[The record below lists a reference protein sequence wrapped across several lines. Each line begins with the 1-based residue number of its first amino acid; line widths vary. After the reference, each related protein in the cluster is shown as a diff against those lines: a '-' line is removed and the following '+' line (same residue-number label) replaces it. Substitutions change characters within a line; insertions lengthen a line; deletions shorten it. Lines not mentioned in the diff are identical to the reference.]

1 MKPIHS
7 VKIRKGIGQENKMN
21 MPGMMP
27 ESAGPHIRPATEAD
41 AEALLEIYRYY
52 VENTAVSFE
61 WVTPTIAQF
70 RERIRKISARYPY
83 FCAEMDGKIVGYA
96 YAGEFKSRAAYAWS
110 VETTVY
116 LERDARRHGV
126 GRALYAALAEALHKM
141 GVRNMCA
148 CIAVPTKED
157 KTLTFDSM
165 HFHEHMG
172 FHLVGRFTASGCK
185 FGRWY
190 DMIWMEKMIGEH
202 TENPCPVIPYPEV
215 SARK

>member
-1 MKPIHS
+1 MKTS
-7 VKIRKGIGQENKMN
+7 EMT
-21 MPGMMP
+21 PG
-27 ESAGPHIRPATEAD
+27 SAEPHIRPVTEAD

-52 VENTAVSFE
+52 VGNTAVSFE
-61 WVTPTIAQF
+61 WVTPSIEQF

-96 YAGEFKSRAAYAWS
+96 YAGEFKPRAAYAWS

-116 LERDARRHGV
+116 LERTARRHGV

-172 FHLVGRFTASGCK
+172 FHPVGRFTASGCK

-190 DMIWMEKMIGEH
+190 DMIWMEKMLGEH
-202 TENPCPVIPYPEV
+202 TENPDPVVPYPEIC
-215 SARK
+215 ARK